1 MELIFVDGNFA
12 FRFLDQSGYKML
24 HVFMLHQKLMLGI
37 FLLFLVF
44 LVFLVS

>member
-12 FRFLDQSGYKML
+12 FRFLDQSGYKMRF
-24 HVFMLHQKLMLGI
+24 FMLHQKLMLGI

-44 LVFLVS
+44 LVS